1 MNEIEVI
8 TRKMVF
14 EEPSGTGTETTASK
28 LENNN
33 EKEFSK
39 REVKK

>member
-1 MNEIEVI
+1 MSEDVNNKKGE
-8 TRKMVF
+8 TS
-14 EEPSGTGTETTASK
+14 PHGTGAEKLASK